1 MNIVE
6 NNLITK
12 IAFFI
17 FIIALFSSL
26 TFYIDPLAQPI
37 SDSTET
43 KKNESSKINSS
54 IKKNL
59 GSLEILKVDLTSNKP
74 LEGAILKITGPN
86 NYSTTSITNK
96 NGRISIPNVPFGSYS
111 IKEIKA
117 PIGYKDTTNIQ
128 TIIINKN
135 SKPIYNLTFKTE
147 RIKNSKYISSS
158 KVPEPLNDVSSADS
172 LISNNTNLPRP
183 TSPNITLK
191 NFSNPL
197 TNIKPLFLYLLSI
210 IFLILFGG
218 FSLFLKR
225 THK

>member
-1 MNIVE
+1 MNIGE

-26 TFYIDPLAQPI
+26 TFYIDPLAQTI
-37 SDSTET
+37 NDYTET
-43 KKNESSKINSS
+43 EKNESSKINSS
-54 IKKNL
+54 MKKNL
-59 GSLEILKVDLTSNKP
+59 GSLEILKVDIASNKP

-117 PIGYKDTTNIQ
+117 PIGYKDNANIQ
-128 TIIINKN
+128 TIIIDKS
-135 SKPIYNLTFKTE
+135 SKPVHNLTFKTE
-147 RIKNSKYISSS
+147 RIIGNRYISSS
-158 KVPEPLNDVSSADS
+158 KVPEPLNDVSSIDS

-183 TSPNITLK
+183 TSSNITLR

-197 TNIKPLFLYLLSI
+197 TNTKTLFLYLLWM